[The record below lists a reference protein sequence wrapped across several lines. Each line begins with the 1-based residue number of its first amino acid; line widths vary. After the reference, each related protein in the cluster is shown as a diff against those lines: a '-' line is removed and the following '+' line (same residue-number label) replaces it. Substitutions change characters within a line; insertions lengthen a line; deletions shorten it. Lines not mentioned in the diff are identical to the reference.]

1 MHNHLNRHKV
11 DDSLDAVTAGE
22 DHDNSDE
29 DCGNIEI
36 SSLSA
41 GWVGEQQCLLLDSLV
56 DYQV

>member
-1 MHNHLNRHKV
+1 MQKLH
-11 DDSLDAVTAGE
+11 DDSLDTVTASK
-22 DHDNSDE
+22 DHDNNDE

-41 GWVGEQQCLLLDSLV
+41 GRVGEQQCLLLDSLV